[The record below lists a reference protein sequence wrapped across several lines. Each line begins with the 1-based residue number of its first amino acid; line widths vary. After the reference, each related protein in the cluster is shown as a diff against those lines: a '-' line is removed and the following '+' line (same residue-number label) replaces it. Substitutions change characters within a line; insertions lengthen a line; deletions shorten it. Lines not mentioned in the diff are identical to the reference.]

1 MAEVARFVAQ
11 AERRAHPDG
20 RSPRSRW
27 RSRPSC
33 CGLGFEFVDTPGV
46 GSAIAANTAATLRYL
61 PQADA
66 VVFVTGFDSALT
78 GTETDFLTTGGR
90 TVRESCSW
98 SSTSATWSPSATLR
112 R

>member
-11 AERRAHPDG
+11 ASFERTRMEVTSVEVEIPAELL
-20 RSPRSRW
+20 R
-27 RSRPSC
+27 
-33 CGLGFEFVDTPGV
+33 LGFEFVDTPGI

-78 GTETDFLTTGGR
+78 EDRDGLPDHR
-90 TVRESCSW
+90 SRAVRKAVPGHQQARPGHLAP
-98 SSTSATWSPSATLR
+98 TPR